1 MAPHSFRQALAT
13 CLLVA
18 TACWAW
24 AEDVAL
30 NSVNV
35 NVELQRNGS
44 AHITE
49 VWDVQ
54 VNTDR
59 VSELYNAYESRYFG
73 KIRDIA
79 VSEDGNEFTV
89 DDHWD
94 SDATTA
100 EKAQHCGL
108 VVDDNIYQLCWGIGQ
123 KGHHRYTLRYTAT
136 MVVHPRNAEQV
147 VLNLPLFVSSASLP
161 TRVASATVSHADG
174 HLASDYIIELKV
186 KGCARGGMKDGC
198 IWLRSTRAMGHRDY
212 IGVELTMAATAF
224 DTLETPDFN
233 TDISPDEMTSA
244 MMRDQRPDAYQESMV
259 NKVIDLYD
267 QSPALFLLAV
277 LAAVIALFYLIKKI
291 AIALI

>member
-18 TACWAW
+18 TSCWAW
-24 AEDVAL
+24 AGDVAL

-49 VWDVQ
+49 VWNVQ
-54 VNTDR
+54 VGSDR
-59 VSELYNAYESRYFG
+59 VSELYNAYESRYF
-73 KIRDIA
+73 
-79 VSEDGNEFTV
+79 E
-89 DDHWD
+89 
-94 SDATTA
+94 
-100 EKAQHCGL
+100 
-108 VVDDNIYQLCWGIGQ
+108 
-123 KGHHRYTLRYTAT
+123 GHHRYTLRYTAT

-161 TRVASATVSHADG
+161 TRVASATLSHADG
-174 HLASDYIIELKV
+174 HLASDDIIELKV